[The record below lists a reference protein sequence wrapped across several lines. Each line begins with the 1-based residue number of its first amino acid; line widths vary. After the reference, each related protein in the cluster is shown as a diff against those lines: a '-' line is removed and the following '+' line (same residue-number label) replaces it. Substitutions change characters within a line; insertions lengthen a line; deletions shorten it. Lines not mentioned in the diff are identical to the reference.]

1 MPAVDL
7 IHKYLPETL
16 WTIAEGFSIPDQF
29 LQTMPDLVGL
39 ILTSKSM
46 DTQEEKQS
54 WFTLFPMMSQEQIDK
69 LRDILTR
76 EQQKLQE
83 IEQKY
88 AKKQDYA
95 YQKTIT
101 TRDATSEQRKIV
113 QLKEQEANVHAQ
125 EAQEADNLLNQI

>member
-1 MPAVDL
+1 
-7 IHKYLPETL
+7 
-16 WTIAEGFSIPDQF
+16 
-29 LQTMPDLVGL
+29 
-39 ILTSKSM
+39 M

-88 AKKQDYA
+88 AKKQDDA

-101 TRDATSEQRKIV
+101 ARDGAGQQKKIIQLQEKEAHV
-113 QLKEQEANVHAQ
+113 QEQES
-125 EAQEADNLLNQI
+125 QEADNLLNQI